1 QNIVSYLRLIFMQ
14 VQLTGQYTPEEI
26 DEARD
31 EILKLQSNLNKI
43 EELYRYLHTLLG
55 EQQTQMENIDRFLH
69 QTQINIEKSDFDY
82 SKLLQI
88 QKKKDQRRCHIV
100 IFIFTIACV
109 FFLIVV
115 SVLINVINTF
125 RYKTLNKL

>member
-1 QNIVSYLRLIFMQ
+1 MQ

-31 EILKLQSNLNKI
+31 GILKLQSNLNKI
-43 EELYRYLHTLLG
+43 EELYRYLHTILG
-55 EQQTQMENIDRFLH
+55 VQQTQMENIDRFLH

-82 SKLLQI
+82 SQLLQI
-88 QKKKDQRRCHIV
+88 RKKKDQRRCHIV

-109 FFLIVV
+109 FFLVVV

-125 RYKTLNKL
+125 R